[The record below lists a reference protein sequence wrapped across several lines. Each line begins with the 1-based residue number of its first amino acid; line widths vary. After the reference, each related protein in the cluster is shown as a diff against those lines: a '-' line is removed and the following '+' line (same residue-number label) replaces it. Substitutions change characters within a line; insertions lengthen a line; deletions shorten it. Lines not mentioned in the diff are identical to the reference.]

1 MAQSINGHD
10 HRASSLPPTPI
21 KRLSSTG
28 VTMATEDEAMATDI
42 SNIKEQV
49 ITKHFKQTA
58 V

>member
-1 MAQSINGHD
+1 MAQSIYGHD

-28 VTMATEDEAMATDI
+28 VTMATEYEPMVTDI
-42 SNIKEQV
+42 SNNMEQV
-49 ITKHFKQTA
+49 RTKHFKQTA